1 MFKKFV
7 AIIGLVMASS
17 IGANAS
23 LITIEQADLNVGT
36 TNADLAAIWAGL
48 SATDISSET
57 LMGDATLL
65 FNGSAKNNTIF
76 KMTINVPNVND
87 VMFSLFT
94 GLDAGYGAEIFVN
107 GSLFAERNEDLWWAR
122 NWSNGDTFAAEGL
135 NFLAGGNQ
143 IVVYWA
149 EGRNSGGNSFEFS
162 VDGGDRLVLSNGNLY
177 TAVPAPSTIA
187 LFGLAL
193 VGLGFSRRKV

>member
-17 IGANAS
+17 FGANAS

-57 LMGDATLL
+57 LIGDATLL
-65 FNGSAKNNTIF
+65 FNGSANNNTIF

-107 GSLFAERNEDLWWAR
+107 GSMLDERNEDL
-122 NWSNGDTFAAEGL
+122 
-135 NFLAGGNQ
+135 
-143 IVVYWA
+143 
-149 EGRNSGGNSFEFS
+149 
-162 VDGGDRLVLSNGNLY
+162 
-177 TAVPAPSTIA
+177 
-187 LFGLAL
+187 
-193 VGLGFSRRKV
+193 